1 MLLSL
6 AGAIDHNRGVA
17 VADSHGP
24 EEEQL
29 SAILK
34 ELGWYALPVLLFLAM
49 ILWLNHGE
57 FIYSLDDPYI
67 HLALARQLSLGH
79 YGIQPGEFSAPSSSL
94 LWPLLLT
101 PFSALAMAEWAPLL
115 LNIVFCLVTLHHLQC
130 VMTHVW
136 GRQVGPG
143 LVLLALLLNLYG
155 LVFTGM
161 EHSLQVML
169 VVWATRL
176 LLEQRQERL
185 LIVLLC
191 VMPWVRYE
199 SAAIA
204 LPLLVYLAVS
214 GRQRGL
220 AVLATLISL
229 VVLLAFSLFLR
240 HLGLGYLPSS
250 VLAKSTV
257 HDLASLLDNMGS
269 NWLAHLFV
277 PVAVV
282 IVCRHYL
289 RVQPALAVAI
299 AMASALYYAL
309 GRNGWLGRYEVFFLT
324 FIFLLSMQPMA
335 RWLQIVTGARLL
347 FYGLL
352 FAGPVLA
359 ISTLTTPLASR
370 NIHDQQAMMA
380 DIARAYGRPVAVN
393 DLGLVVWRSGQ
404 PVLDLWGLGSLPALR
419 ARLHE
424 PGTAWICRMMQA
436 QGVEVAMVHE
446 ALLSDLPRC
455 WTRVGRLV
463 VRGRMA
469 TPATPEVG
477 LFATTPEAAA
487 RLQMT
492 LSGMVA
498 SEPSLADRLSLVSS
512 LSGAAVLR

>member
-1 MLLSL
+1 M
-6 AGAIDHNRGVA
+6 
-17 VADSHGP
+17 ADSHGP

-29 SAILK
+29 NAILK
-34 ELGWYALPVLLFLAM
+34 ERGWAALPVLLILAM

-67 HLALARQLSLGH
+67 HLALAKQIAQGH
-79 YGIQPGEFSAPSSSL
+79 YGIQPDEFSAPSSSL

-101 PFSALAMAEWAPLL
+101 PFATLAMAEWVPLL
-115 LNIVFCLVTLHHLQC
+115 LNIVFCLVTLHHLQG

-136 GRQVGPG
+136 GRQVGHG
-143 LVLLALLLNLYG
+143 LVLLLALLLNFYG

-169 VVWATRL
+169 VVWSTRL
-176 LLEQRQERL
+176 LLEQRQKRL

-204 LPLLVYLAVS
+204 LPLLAYLAVN

-220 AVLATLISL
+220 ALLAALLSL

-282 IVCRHYL
+282 IVSRHYL
-289 RVQPALAVAI
+289 RAQPALAAAI
-299 AMASALYYAL
+299 ALASALYYAF
-309 GRNGWLGRYEVFFLT
+309 GRNGWLGRYEVFFLV

-335 RWLQIVTGARLL
+335 RWLQPVTGARLL
-347 FYGLL
+347 LYGLL
-352 FAGPVLA
+352 LAGPVLA

-370 NIHDQQAMMA
+370 NIHDQQATMA

-393 DLGLVVWRSGQ
+393 DLGLVAWRSGQ
-404 PVLDLWGLGSLPALR
+404 PVLDLWGLGSLPALQ

-424 PGTAWICRMMQA
+424 PDNGWICRMMQA

-446 ALLSDLPRC
+446 ALLRDLPRC

-463 VRGRMA
+463 VQGRMA
-469 TPATPEVG
+469 TPAPPEVG
-477 LFATTPEAAA
+477 LFATTPLAAE
-487 RLQMT
+487 RLRMT
-492 LSGMVA
+492 LSGMLSA
-498 SEPSLADRLSLVSS
+498 EPLLADRLSLLSS
-512 LSGAAVLR
+512 LSDAAVLR